1 MTNTTSLILP
11 FSKIRSTDLPL
22 VGGKGANLGEMT
34 HAGFPIPGGFCLTT
48 AAFQQFIDACPD
60 SESIYK
66 QLDAITSDDVETV
79 RSVGENIRQTL
90 LTVPMPDD
98 IVEAVKQAWQE
109 TGIEHAYAVRSSAT
123 AEDLPGA
130 SFAGQQDT
138 YLNIIGEAS
147 LLDAIRRCWVSLF
160 TDRAILYRAQNNFPH
175 RDVALSVV
183 VQQMVMSEKSGTLF
197 TADPLTGHRHT
208 LTIDASFG
216 LGEALV
222 SGLVSPDAYR
232 VDKRTRTILERQ
244 IADKLIGIFPE
255 KDGGTRQVTLSEAQ
269 RKQTVLN
276 DQQILG
282 LADLGSSI
290 EAHYGTPQDI
300 EWAIASVTASTAKQ
314 SPSSDEEIASGKER
328 PRNDIFILQARPI
341 TSLYPIDG
349 LKSPDDSLHVYLSMG
364 HQQSMLNAIAPL
376 SLSTLLVLL
385 PIGHEKSRLDNTYIR
400 TSGGRFFAD
409 LSQPLRHPILRRGMF
424 GLLSQLDALAPEAAK
439 QVIQRPE
446 FQRPH
451 GMRLNLSFFK
461 FVRMIAGRVLG
472 ALWRKDLTGF
482 ANNTNALMDKFVA
495 EVTRSLQALPPGKE
509 QLEGVLD
516 AMPKWFPFF
525 LNWVPETGAGIAA
538 TRILSRL
545 AGRWL
550 TPDEL
555 EALTLG
561 IPGNVVNEM
570 NMAIGDLAD
579 LARQSPRF
587 VELFKQL
594 GDDGNEWIKQ
604 AAQQEGSA
612 PFMAAWDDFLSSYGT
627 RGPSEIDIYK
637 PRWYEEPL
645 PVLHVI
651 AEFLNSEEG
660 RHRTHYQSLV
670 NGRQAAIKKLRDTAG
685 AGLFGKTRIRVIN
698 RLYHAMTEVGGMR
711 EHHKFM
717 IIRLLAVI
725 KEILKSNAVQLA
737 AEKKLGQPDDI
748 WFLTWAEMFAVY
760 DDDSTDLD
768 GQIAQ
773 RRADLERYEKLIPSP
788 IITSDGEGPVVQ
800 YQIED
805 APEGAL
811 LGSPVSPGVIEGV
824 AHVIRDPKRETLAPN
839 EILVAEFTDPGWTP
853 LFINASGLILEVG
866 GALTHGAVVARE
878 YGMPAIVGVR
888 DATKN
893 LQTGQRVRVDGNRG
907 IVEIL

>member
-1 MTNTTSLILP
+1 MTNTTPLILP
-11 FSKIRSTDLPL
+11 FSNIRATDLPL

-48 AAFQQFIDACPD
+48 AAFQQFMEASPD

-66 QLDAITSDDVETV
+66 QLDTITTDDVDTV
-79 RSVGENIRQTL
+79 RSVGEQIRQTL
-90 LTVPMPDD
+90 VTVPMPVD
-98 IVEAVKQAWQE
+98 IVEAVKQAWQD

-123 AEDLPGA
+123 AEDLPDA

-175 RDVALSVV
+175 RDVQLSVV
-183 VQQMVMSEKSGTLF
+183 VQQMIMSETSGILF

-222 SGLVSPDAYR
+222 GGLVSPDAYR
-232 VDKRTRTILERQ
+232 VDKRNNTIIDRQ
-244 IADKLIGIFPE
+244 IEDKKIAIYPKKE
-255 KDGGTRQVTLSEAQ
+255 GGTRQITLSDAQ
-269 RKQTVLN
+269 RKQTVLT
-276 DQQILG
+276 DVQILA
-282 LADLGSSI
+282 LAELGTKI
-290 EAHYGTPQDI
+290 ETHYGFPQDI
-300 EWAIASVTASTAKQ
+300 EWAIADGDLYV
-314 SPSSDEEIASGKER
+314 
-328 PRNDIFILQARPI
+328 LQARPI

-349 LKSPDDSLHVYLSMG
+349 LKSPDDSLHIYLSMG

-385 PIGHEKSRLDNTYIR
+385 PIGHEKSRFDNAYIR
-400 TSGGRFFAD
+400 TSGGRFFSD
-409 LSQPLRHPILRRGMF
+409 LTNPLRHPILRRGMF
-424 GLLSQLDALAPEAAK
+424 GLLSQLDALAPEAAR
-439 QVIQRPE
+439 QVMQRPE

-451 GMRLNLSFFK
+451 GMRLNWSFLK
-461 FVRMIAGRVLG
+461 GIRMLVGRVLR
-472 ALWRKDLTGF
+472 ALWSKDLTGF
-482 ANNTNALMDKFVA
+482 VDKTNALMDEYIA
-495 EVTRSLQALPPGKE
+495 EVTRSLEALPPGKE

-525 LNWVPETGAGIAA
+525 LNWVPETGAGIVA
-538 TRILSRL
+538 TRILPRL
-545 AGRWL
+545 AKRWL

-570 NMAIGDLAD
+570 NLAISDLAD
-579 LARQSPRF
+579 IARRSPQL
-587 VELFKQL
+587 VESFKQL
-594 GDDGNEWIKQ
+594 GDDGNQWLKL

-612 PFMAAWDDFLSSYGT
+612 PFIAAWSDFLSLYGS

-645 PVLHVI
+645 PVLRVI

-660 RHRTHYQSLV
+660 RHRTHFQFLV
-670 NGRQAAIKKLRDTAG
+670 KGRQAAIQRLRDTAG
-685 AGLFGKTRIRVIN
+685 AGLFGKIRIRMIN

-717 IIRLLAVI
+717 VIRLLAVI
-725 KEILKSNAVQLA
+725 KEILKNTAVQLTA
-737 AEKKLGQPDDI
+737 AKKLDHPDDI
-748 WFLTWAEMFAVY
+748 WFLTWAELFAIW
-760 DDDSTDLD
+760 DDNDANLDSL
-768 GQIAQ
+768 IVQ
-773 RRADLERYEKLIPSP
+773 RRADLERYEKLTPSI
-788 IITSDGEGPVVQ
+788 IITSDGEGPVVH
-800 YQIED
+800 YQIDD

-811 LGSPVSPGVIEGV
+811 LGNPVSPGVVEGV
-824 AHVIRDPKRETLAPN
+824 VHVIRDPQRETLAPG

-888 DATKN
+888 DATTK
-893 LQTGQRVRVDGNRG
+893 LQTGQKVRVDGNRG
-907 IVEIL
+907 IIEIL